1 MEVYRLVNT
10 KNGYTLGV
18 FSTKE
23 KADDAFNKLIKSV
36 GGMNMIIYKEALD
49 HIYMENVN
57 AK

>member
-18 FSTKE
+18 FSAKE
-23 KADDAFNKLIKSV
+23 KADDAFNDLIKSV
-36 GGMNMIIYKEALD
+36 GCMNMIIYKEMLD